1 MKPLHKT
8 KNNMTLIK
16 FKPSRELLRDSVIP
30 SQMMNL
36 FDNFFNDSVG
46 KFERNVFFTP
56 RVDLVET
63 EKQFEIHVSLPGLKK
78 EEVKIDMDADM
89 LTISGE
95 RKFNNENKEDK
106 FHLVENFYGSFSR
119 SFTLPENVDKTNINA
134 ELANGILTLQLPKTE
149 VKEHKTSIKIK

>member
-1 MKPLHKT
+1 
-8 KNNMTLIK
+8 MTLIK

-36 FDNFFNDSVG
+36 FDNFFNESVG

-56 RVDLVET
+56 RVDVVEK

-78 EEVKIDMDADM
+78 EEININVNADQ

-95 RKFNNENKEDK
+95 RKLNNENKEDK
-106 FHLVENFYGSFSR
+106 YHLVENFYGSFTR
-119 SFTLPENVDKTNINA
+119 SFTLPENVDKENINA
-134 ELANGILTLQLPKTE
+134 VFTDGILKLEIPKVE
-149 VKEHKTSIKIK
+149 VKENKTSIKIK

>member
-1 MKPLHKT
+1 
-8 KNNMTLIK
+8 MTLIK

-56 RVDLVET
+56 RVDVVEK

-78 EEVKIDMDADM
+78 EDIKIDIDGEM
-89 LTISGE
+89 LNISGE
-95 RKFNNENKEDK
+95 RKFKKENDEDK
-106 FHLVENFYGSFSR
+106 HHLIENFYGSFSR
-119 SFTLPENVDKTNINA
+119 SFTLPENVDKNSINA
-134 ELANGILTLQLPKTE
+134 EFTDGILKLEIPKIE
-149 VKEHKTSIKIK
+149 VKENKTSIKIK